1 MILEKIIIGNTEYY
15 QWKSIAYI
23 NGEEITAVGDIFSD
37 WREIPAQRVKEELA
51 FNKFIETMKRIKNE
65 KEQKEKNRQIEQ
77 EILAQAIGWQGY
89 SESGNYD

>member
-1 MILEKIIIGNTEYY
+1 MMLEKIMIGNVEYY
-15 QWKSIAYI
+15 QWKHIAI
-23 NGEEITAVGDIFSD
+23 VNGIQIISVGDIFSD
-37 WREIPAQRVKEELA
+37 WREIPAQRAKEELA
-51 FNKFIETMKRIKNE
+51 FNKFIENMKRIKNE